1 MRKALLYIG
10 ILVFS
15 AISCSKWSGAE
26 KEQITVPEGKYLF
39 TLRATTEY
47 YTKTY
52 YSDETTF
59 KWSDDD
65 EISVLFH
72 NTAAGHETENKF
84 YTLKTTT
91 GGSGSADF
99 SGLIDEG
106 WEIGAS
112 DTGTKWALYPAGSHS
127 YSAGDTYPTFNVPT
141 VTDFTA
147 SHVSAN
153 LPMVTDGVGGY
164 KFYHLTNAFKFTFTN
179 IDVSKV
185 KLVVENQ
192 SSKYLS
198 GNIPIKD
205 AGTREYYLS
214 YEYGSSAS
222 KTITLIKDVSSKTA
236 EFYVPF
242 RIYDATFQPR
252 LTLYDASNN
261 YTIKT
266 VTATSDFSAVSVDNS
281 GSGGENRLFKNRR
294 IIVIPSISASGMGN
308 PFVSAYGIDW
318 SSVTNAA
325 TGDTR
330 DGKNAVS
337 SIKATADGSYV
348 YALLEIPNGNP
359 LIYNIEGSPY
369 SNRSYLYVG
378 DGTGSKGSWSQG
390 ANNSIEVWLKTG
402 NVATFHINTTGY
414 IKDNAANVSMFN
426 NVIYVELA
434 LDRSSGL
441 MKSSNN
447 ETLYM
452 KKDVSSTVYFGFTVT
467 DKYYAP
473 GASSS
478 SGTGS
483 NVGYAPASGVSML
496 AVTVPAYVAP

>member
-10 ILVFS
+10 ILVFF

-59 KWSDDD
+59 KWSDND

-72 NTAAGHETENKF
+72 NTAAGHETENEF

-153 LPMVTDGVGGY
+153 LPMVTDGAGGVY

-198 GNIPIKD
+198 GNIPIIYTDK
-205 AGTREYYLS
+205 YYLANES
-214 YEYGSSAS
+214 ASSAS
-222 KTITLIKDVSSKTA
+222 KSLTLIKDVTSKTV
-236 EFYVPF
+236 EFYIPY
-242 RIYDATFQPR
+242 RAYNYDFQPQ

-261 YTIKT
+261 YTLKT
-266 VTATSDFSAVSVDNS
+266 ITAKTDFNTISTGAR
-281 GSGGENRLFKNRR
+281 EFKDRR
-294 IIVIPSISASGMGN
+294 IIVVPSISASGTGL
-308 PFVSAYGIDW
+308 PIISKFGVDWESVSVSASGTAPFEEIKAVKDASYIYLYLKVSKSGIVTSPSASKANMVRLYIGNDSSASSAW
-318 SSVTNAA
+318 FWNNDTYTKEFNLGYLLKSGVWSVPNSSTAYVDGQVSELTSSVICEIKLDRTKEPLFASGSLKFGA
-325 TGDTR
+325 LLYYAYTGVDPWG
-330 DGKNAVS
+330 D
-337 SIKATADGSYV
+337 YV
-348 YALLEIPNGNP
+348 YAPAKGN
-359 LIYNIEGSPY
+359 
-369 SNRSYLYVG
+369 
-378 DGTGSKGSWSQG
+378 
-390 ANNSIEVWLKTG
+390 
-402 NVATFHINTTGY
+402 
-414 IKDNAANVSMFN
+414 
-426 NVIYVELA
+426 
-434 LDRSSGL
+434 
-441 MKSSNN
+441 
-447 ETLYM
+447 
-452 KKDVSSTVYFGFTVT
+452 
-467 DKYYAP
+467 
-473 GASSS
+473 
-478 SGTGS
+478 
-483 NVGYAPASGVSML
+483 SML
-496 AVTVPAYVAP
+496 VLPL